1 MYRLG
6 LWTKVQL
13 QLLCPVLLLLMTAAK
28 PAHAIAP
35 ECHNYSLCRDFEAK
49 AQDALDRGDLKQALV
64 AYHRAYSVVQ
74 NLAGAAGVQAL
85 D

>member
-1 MYRLG
+1 
-6 LWTKVQL
+6 
-13 QLLCPVLLLLMTAAK
+13 MTAAK

-74 NLAGAAGVQAL
+74 DLAGAAGVQAL